1 MKKCLIPFVVAL
13 VLLAVLIGCKNQNSP
28 PTLAEVEAQY
38 EAYSADIRCVAE
50 FLSVSDYED
59 IFISDASGTM
69 LADLERLHIEDK
81 AVVDAVR
88 RLLDKG
94 GYRHIS
100 KRGNTISMLQWT
112 GLRDIGCGIACSIQ
126 KADTPEVEF
135 VTELIPM
142 HAGGWY
148 YYVSD
153 YETWRNAQ

>member
-1 MKKCLIPFVVAL
+1 MKKYLIPFVLAVM
-13 VLLAVLIGCKNQNSP
+13 LLAVLIGCKNLNSP
-28 PTLAEVEAQY
+28 PNLAEVEAQY
-38 EAYSADIRCVAE
+38 EAHSADIQRITE
-50 FLSVSDYED
+50 FLSVSDHED
-59 IFISDASGTM
+59 IYISDTSGTM
-69 LADLERLHIEDK
+69 LADMERVHIEDK
-81 AVVDAVR
+81 DIVDAVR
-88 RLLDKG
+88 RLLDNG

-100 KRGNTISMLQWT
+100 KRGNTISLLQWT

-142 HAGGWY
+142 YVDGWY